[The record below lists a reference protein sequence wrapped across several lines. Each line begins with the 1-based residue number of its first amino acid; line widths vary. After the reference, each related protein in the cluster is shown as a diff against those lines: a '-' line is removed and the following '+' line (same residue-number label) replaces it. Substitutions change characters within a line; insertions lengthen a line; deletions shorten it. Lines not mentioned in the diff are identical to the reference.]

1 VDLAAVRLGQLELP
15 VTFVTSS
22 AMKKLLITSFVYM
35 SLCVGCSGL
44 AVWAVPCLGF
54 LLFS

>member
-44 AVWAVPCLGF
+44 AVWSVPCLGF